1 MIKGLPF
8 FCFGI
13 GALRLHAGL
22 RRRIRL
28 CDDYPNTKKG
38 KTADSGSEREVV
50 PKRFASEERPGKWVC
65 VATIR
70 MLRVAG
76 IGGNDKVPAD
86 SHSVKR
92 SDVPDLVDNRRGVR
106 CLGLAHGR
114 SALEATTVA
123 KSVCLAEVWWG
134 HPV

>member
-1 MIKGLPF
+1 MKGPPL

-13 GALRLHAGL
+13 CALRLHAGL

-28 CDDYPNTKKG
+28 CDDYPHTKKR
-38 KTADSGSEREVV
+38 KTVDSDSEREVV
-50 PKRFASEERPGKWVC
+50 PKRFASEERPGKLVC

-70 MLRVAG
+70 MPRFAR
-76 IGGNDKVPAD
+76 IGGNDKVPVD

-106 CLGLAHGR
+106 CWGLAHGR

-123 KSVCLAEVWWG
+123 KIVCLAEVWWG
-134 HPV
+134 QPV